1 MYTMYTQY
9 IYIYIQYIYIQ
20 YMHNI
25 LTIYIYTY
33 TFVFGK
39 ENGVI
44 YSYILLVGLSVD
56 AHRILRSGTALP
68 GASAHD
74 LRLGRETS
82 CRNCT
87 RPES

>member
-1 MYTMYTQY
+1 
-9 IYIYIQYIYIQ
+9 
-20 YMHNI
+20 MHNI
-25 LTIYIYTY
+25 LTIYIYIYTY

-82 CRNCT
+82 CRICT